1 MDVGCTAVSNR
12 ADRFVHQLYLTG
24 YADVRREAAP
34 QRAQLDTSSDSR
46 AKAKPFDP
54 VIIPTTNRASACV
67 GCWSLEDHQQLTHR
81 RSTLCVQC

>member
-34 QRAQLDTSSDSR
+34 QRAQLDTPQIAELKR
-46 AKAKPFDP
+46 
-54 VIIPTTNRASACV
+54 N
-67 GCWSLEDHQQLTHR
+67 LLTR
-81 RSTLCVQC
+81 